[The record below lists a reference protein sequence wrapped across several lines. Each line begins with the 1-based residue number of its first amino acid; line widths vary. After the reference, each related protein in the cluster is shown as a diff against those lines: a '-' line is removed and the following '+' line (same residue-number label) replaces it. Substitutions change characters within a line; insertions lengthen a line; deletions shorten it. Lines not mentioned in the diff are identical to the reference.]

1 MENKI
6 EEAVNNKNSS
16 QERQK
21 KHKVIS
27 IATGSVSL
35 AALIGGIVTFFLQ
48 LLSVAVIL
56 GCVFLGLLITAIV
69 NFVKKNKAK
78 KDFDNFEQN
87 VQSFEEAKRNIR
99 RDYKVSKLGVAY
111 IPVATRVPF

>member
-1 MENKI
+1 MTGKIFKESSNVYEDEAKILFDYYKKAAEKIVEEEIALENKI

-69 NFVKKNKAK
+69 SV
-78 KDFDNFEQN
+78 
-87 VQSFEEAKRNIR
+87 I
-99 RDYKVSKLGVAY
+99 LH
-111 IPVATRVPF
+111 I

>member
-1 MENKI
+1 MTGKIFKESSNVYEDEAKILFDYYKKAAEKIVEEEIALENKI

-48 LLSVAVIL
+48 LFSVAVIHNQEM
-56 GCVFLGLLITAIV
+56 LLIILV
-69 NFVKKNKAK
+69 IFP
-78 KDFDNFEQN
+78 
-87 VQSFEEAKRNIR
+87 I
-99 RDYKVSKLGVAY
+99 Y
-111 IPVATRVPF
+111 ILIHQYLLTLV